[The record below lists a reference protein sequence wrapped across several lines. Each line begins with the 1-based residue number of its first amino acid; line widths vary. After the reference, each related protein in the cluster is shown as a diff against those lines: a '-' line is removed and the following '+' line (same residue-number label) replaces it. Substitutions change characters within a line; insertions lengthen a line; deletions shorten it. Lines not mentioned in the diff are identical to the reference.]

1 MEVEERNSQESSQ
14 IVDVDSD
21 QQETTNTSLNS
32 IKRRSIVSLMDM
44 WVSARSS
51 VPLGDTWEAFRP
63 KIWRFSSILLGPSTP
78 TKD

>member
-14 IVDVDSD
+14 IVDVDTD
-21 QQETTNTSLNS
+21 QQETLSLNS
-32 IKRRSIVSLMDM
+32 IKRRHIVSLMDM